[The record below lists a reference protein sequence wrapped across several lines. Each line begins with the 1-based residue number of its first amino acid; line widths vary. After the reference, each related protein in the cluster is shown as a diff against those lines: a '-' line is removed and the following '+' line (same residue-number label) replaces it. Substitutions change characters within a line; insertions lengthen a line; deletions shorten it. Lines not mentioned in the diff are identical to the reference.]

1 MKPSAVISHIVLS
14 LTLVTSII
22 TGFYCINEYGLAPMG
37 VLLTAGGAF
46 VLGTQIMYIITGE

>member
-14 LTLVTSII
+14 IMLVTSIV

-37 VLLTAGGAF
+37 VLLTAGASF
-46 VLGTQIMYIITGE
+46 VLGTQLMLIITGE

>member
-14 LTLVTSII
+14 ITLLTSII

-46 VLGTQIMYIITGE
+46 VFGTQLTYIITGE

>member
-1 MKPSAVISHIVLS
+1 MKPSAVISHILCS

-46 VLGTQIMYIITGE
+46 VLGTQIMFIITGE

>member
-22 TGFYCINEYGLAPMG
+22 TGFYCINEYGLAPIG
-37 VLLTAGGAF
+37 VLLTAGAAF
-46 VLGTQIMYIITGE
+46 VLGTQIMHIISGE